1 MEFKKK
7 ILANG
12 LSIIGEINK
21 SAKSAAIGFFVKTG
35 SRDETAQISGVSHF
49 LEHMLFKGTEK
60 LNSQQVNEAFDKTG
74 AQFNAFTSEET
85 TVYYAAV
92 IPEYLDDVTSLWIEL
107 MRPALRDEDFNI
119 EKNVIKE
126 EIAMYKDMP
135 TFDVLDKCRKLHFG
149 EHPCGNSVLGSV
161 ESIDKLSAAQMREY
175 FSKRYVPNNMTV
187 ACAGNFNW
195 EQISSLVEEAC
206 GKWTK
211 QESPRKLEDWSGTKK
226 IERIE
231 KPKLAREHICLMSRG
246 VSIQDKR
253 RFAAALLGT
262 IIGDSTGSRYFWEL
276 VDTALADTASMQ
288 YVPMDGTGAF
298 YTYISCGSDN
308 VPKVMEIVGNIFNKL
323 SKEGAT
329 EKELKTA
336 KNKILSSLVIKN
348 ELPMGRLIDLGFNWT
363 YLQQYHTVE
372 EDMNAI
378 KAVNLTD
385 ISSMIEILKPGEFTK
400 VSLGPGKAN

>member
-7 ILANG
+7 KLTNG
-12 LSIIGEINK
+12 LSIVGEVNK
-21 SAKSAAIGFFVKTG
+21 SAKSAAVGFFVKTG

-92 IPEYLDDVTSLWIEL
+92 MPEYLDEVTTLWTEL

-126 EIAMYKDMP
+126 EIAMYKDIP
-135 TFDVLDKCRKLHFG
+135 TYTVYEKCRELYFG

-175 FSKRYVPNNMTV
+175 FSRRYVPNNMTV

-195 EQISSLVEEAC
+195 EQISSIVEKTC
-206 GKWTK
+206 VKWAR
-211 QESPRKLEDWSGTKK
+211 QETTRKLEDWPGTKK
-226 IERIE
+226 TERIE
-231 KPKLAREHICLMSRG
+231 KPKLAREHICLMSRS
-246 VSIQDKR
+246 VPIQDKR
-253 RFAAALLGT
+253 RFATALLGT
-262 IIGDSTGSRYFWEL
+262 VIGDSTGSRYFWEL
-276 VDTALADTASMQ
+276 VDTAFADTASMQ

-308 VPKVMEIVGNIFNKL
+308 VPRVMEIVGNIFSKL
-323 SKEGAT
+323 SKEGVT

-372 EDMNAI
+372 DEMNAI
-378 KAVNLTD
+378 NAVNLAD
-385 ISSMIEILKPGEFTK
+385 ISSLIEILKPGEFTQ
-400 VSLGPGKAN
+400 VFLGPGKAN

>member
-7 ILANG
+7 ILSNG
-12 LSIIGEINK
+12 LSIIGEVNK
-21 SAKSAAIGFFVKTG
+21 SAKSAAIGFFAKTG
-35 SRDETAQISGVSHF
+35 SRDEPQQISGVSHF

-85 TVYYAAV
+85 TVFYAAV
-92 IPEYLDDVTSLWIEL
+92 IPEYLAEVTTLWIEL

-135 TFDVLDKCRKLHFG
+135 SFDVLDKCRKLYFG

-161 ESIDKLSAAQMREY
+161 ESIDKLTAVQMREY
-175 FSKRYVPNNMTV
+175 FSRRYVPNNMTV

-195 EQISSLVEEAC
+195 KQISSVIEEEC
-206 GKWTK
+206 GKWNK
-211 QESPRKLEDWSGTKK
+211 QETTRKIEDWPGSKK

-231 KPKLAREHICLMSRG
+231 KAKLAREHICLMSRALP
-246 VSIQDKR
+246 VQDKR
-253 RFAAALLGT
+253 RFAASILAT

-288 YVPMDGTGAF
+288 YVSMDGTGAF
-298 YTYISCGSDN
+298 YTYLSCGSEN
-308 VPKVMEIVGNIFNKL
+308 VTKVMEIVGNIFEKL
-323 SKEGAT
+323 SRNGVT

-336 KNKILSSLVIKN
+336 KNKILSALVIKN

-363 YLQQYHTVE
+363 YLRQYRTVDDE
-372 EDMNAI
+372 INAI
-378 KAVNLTD
+378 KAVNIADVDSL
-385 ISSMIEILKPGEFTK
+385 IEALKPGEFTQ
-400 VSLGPGKAN
+400 VSLGPGK